1 MDFNEAQFEA
11 YSEWAE
17 TDLLW
22 GKGMFNWCRSYT
34 KEEWEQPAFLKFDE
48 LDEEVMNNHPLCKF
62 GG

>member
-1 MDFNEAQFEA
+1 MDFDEAQFEA

-17 TDLLW
+17 TELIW

-34 KEEWEQPAFLKFDE
+34 KEEWKKPSALKLEDE
-48 LDEEVMNNHPLCKF
+48 IDVSNHPLCKF